1 MNMSKKVLVLL
12 VGMALVL
19 SVAGIGIAADAGA
32 PPMNPKVKEM
42 IGAAKAAVK
51 KVSADEVKKA
61 IDSKEKVILLD
72 VRDPGEFAA
81 GHFPGAVNIS
91 RGTLEMNVFGKIPDQ
106 NAKIYVYCKTA
117 GRSALST
124 KTLNDLGYKNACLVD
139 AQYADWV
146 KAGYPVER

>member
-1 MNMSKKVLVLL
+1 MFKKVLVLL
-12 VGMALVL
+12 VGMGLVL
-19 SVAGIGIAADAGA
+19 SMVNVGLAADAGA

-42 IGAAKAAVK
+42 IGSAKAAVK
-51 KVSADEVKKA
+51 KVSADEAKKA
-61 IDSKEKVILLD
+61 IDSKEKVVFLD